1 VELFSA
7 TEVDRSLSEEM
18 TMLATLLVVILVIAL
33 LERGSLVGVVLFAL
47 IVLALM
53 GRV

>member
-1 VELFSA
+1 VELFPPI
-7 TEVDRSLSEEM
+7 EVDRSLSGEM
-18 TMLATLLVVILVIAL
+18 TMLATLLIVILIIAL
-33 LERGSLVGVVLFAL
+33 LERGSLIGVVLFAL